1 MAVQTK
7 KIVNEG
13 ARAVDE
19 MLEGVLAAHG
29 DKLARALDS
38 PRAIVARN
46 GPRPGKVG
54 LVIGGGSGHEPT
66 FLGFVG
72 RGLAD
77 AAAI

>member
-1 MAVQTK
+1 
-7 KIVNEG
+7 
-13 ARAVDE
+13 VDE
-19 MLEGVLAAHG
+19 MLDGIIAAHPG
-29 DKLARALDS
+29 HLVQLAES
-38 PRAIVARN
+38 PRSIVARN

-77 AAAI
+77 AALHWRSSASCSALARPGC